1 MIKQET
7 IRRFKDTVK
16 KLMKKTDYNPSDS
29 PFDILVL
36 DIRKK
41 EDRIEYCG
49 YERDVKVQ
57 FGESLPFLGSPIK
70 VIVRV
75 PHKNRAVLTDDPDTK
90 PVETGELQ
98 ACERIELGEDKSR
111 RSADGRDGSAHDV
124 MDLHDLHQVGIS
136 RQIPASRHASVEKI
150 KEVILDARLKDDLEQ
165 INTWG
170 LIPIVDEI
178 IPEIDGVPP
187 ETIQPN
193 KAAYLEKIIDKIS
206 RTAILSEKGIH

>member
-57 FGESLPFLGSPIK
+57 FGESLVYPYRGDVYLMYSNNAFPATLVPGSKGSDCASIFSLGLP
-70 VIVRV
+70 
-75 PHKNRAVLTDDPDTK
+75 
-90 PVETGELQ
+90 
-98 ACERIELGEDKSR
+98 
-111 RSADGRDGSAHDV
+111 
-124 MDLHDLHQVGIS
+124 
-136 RQIPASRHASVEKI
+136 VEKI

-165 INTWG
+165 INAWG
-170 LIPIVDEI
+170 LIPIVDEF

>member
-1 MIKQET
+1 MIKEET
-7 IRRFKDTVK
+7 IKRFKDTVK
-16 KLMKKTDYNPSDS
+16 RLMKKADYNPSDS

-49 YERDVKVQ
+49 YEKMLKIQ
-57 FGESLPFLGSPIK
+57 FRESLRFLGSPIK

-75 PHKNRAVLTDDPDTK
+75 PNKNREALVGHPREKSVKTDDDPIAHYKGDIYLMYSNNAFPDTLVK
-90 PVETGELQ
+90 GSKGGNGES
-98 ACERIELGEDKSR
+98 IFSLG
-111 RSADGRDGSAHDV
+111 
-124 MDLHDLHQVGIS
+124 L
-136 RQIPASRHASVEKI
+136 PVEKI

-165 INTWG
+165 INAWG

-178 IPEIDGVPP
+178 IPEIDGIPP
-187 ETIQPN
+187 ETIVPN
-193 KAAYLEKIIDKIS
+193 TTAYLEKIIGKIS

>member
-1 MIKQET
+1 
-7 IRRFKDTVK
+7 
-16 KLMKKTDYNPSDS
+16 MKKTDFNPSGS

-75 PHKNRAVLTDDPDTK
+75 PHKNRAVLTDNPDTK
-90 PVETGELQ
+90 PVETGEDWVDHYKGDVFLMYSNN
-98 ACERIELGEDKSR
+98 AFLNTPATGNKGSSPVTIFSLG
-111 RSADGRDGSAHDV
+111 
-124 MDLHDLHQVGIS
+124 L
-136 RQIPASRHASVEKI
+136 PVEKI
-150 KEVILDARLKDDLEQ
+150 KELILKDRLKDDLEL

-170 LIPIVDEI
+170 LMPIECEI
-178 IPEIDGVPP
+178 IPEIDGIPP
-187 ETIQPN
+187 ETIVPN
-193 KAAYLEKIIDKIS
+193 TTAYLEKIIGKIS
-206 RTAILSEKGIH
+206 RTAILTQKDIR

>member
-90 PVETGELQ
+90 PVETGKDWVDHYKGDVFLMYSNN
-98 ACERIELGEDKSR
+98 AFLKTPATGDKGSSPVTIFSLG
-111 RSADGRDGSAHDV
+111 
-124 MDLHDLHQVGIS
+124 L
-136 RQIPASRHASVEKI
+136 PVEKI